1 MMRDL
6 ENNPEFIDKNK
17 EIINRIHQLL
27 PKIIGE
33 SEKSPILVGVTTIE
47 NELEKLI
54 QDFLIDSP
62 TGIDD
67 LFETGAL
74 SNFSSKISIARRIG
88 LINNELQYAIDV
100 MRKIRN
106 SVTRSDFP
114 DVYNSNQLKDLIDD
128 LLERYKDS
136 KKYKEIENSMNVNEE
151 FTLEKF
157 KNENKTEFILLVLYL
172 IYTLETARVITEK
185 ENYRAQLVVS
195 FP

>member
-1 MMRDL
+1 MRDI
-6 ENNPEFIDKNK
+6 ENNPEYRDLTKK
-17 EIINRIHQLL
+17 IINKFHGLL
-27 PKIIGE
+27 PRIIGE
-33 SEKSPILVGVTTIE
+33 SEKSPVLVGVTSIE

-54 QDFLIDSP
+54 QHFLIDSP
-62 TGIDD
+62 SGIDD

-106 SVTRSDFP
+106 SVTRSEFP
-114 DVYNSNQLKDLIDD
+114 DIYNSSQLKDLIDD
-128 LLERYKDS
+128 LLKRYRNSSDFLK
-136 KKYKEIENSMNVNEE
+136 IENALNVNEE

-157 KNENKTEFILLVLYL
+157 KNENKTEFILLVFFL
-172 IYTLETARVITEK
+172 IYTLETARYIAEK
-185 ENYRAQLVVS
+185 ENYKARLIVS

>member
-1 MMRDL
+1 MRDI
-6 ENNPEFIDKNK
+6 ENNPEYRDLTKK
-17 EIINRIHQLL
+17 IINKFHGLL
-27 PKIIGE
+27 PRIIGE
-33 SEKSPILVGVTTIE
+33 SEKSPVLVGVTSIE

-54 QDFLIDSP
+54 QHFLIDSP
-62 TGIDD
+62 SGIDD

-106 SVTRSDFP
+106 SVTRSEFP
-114 DVYNSNQLKDLIDD
+114 DIYNSSQLKDLIDD
-128 LLERYKDS
+128 LLKRYRNSSDFLK
-136 KKYKEIENSMNVNEE
+136 IENALNVNEE

-157 KNENKTEFILLVLYL
+157 KNENKTEFILLVFFL
-172 IYTLETARVITEK
+172 IYTLETARYISEK
-185 ENYRAQLVVS
+185 ENYKARLIVS